1 MRRAVVQYAVSRDV
15 GEPFASCNG
24 VGTMDV
30 DAACTAMLQDA
41 EKAGNCAVA
50 GIARC
55 RDLCGRVTLMCHAR
69 CALVWS
75 EVTPDVAIGA
85 NVVRCHGLR

>member
-1 MRRAVVQYAVSRDV
+1 MRRAVVQYAVAHDV

-55 RDLCGRVTLMCHAR
+55 RDLGRMSDADVP
-69 CALVWS
+69 CALCV
-75 EVTPDVAIGA
+75 G
-85 NVVRCHGLR
+85 VV